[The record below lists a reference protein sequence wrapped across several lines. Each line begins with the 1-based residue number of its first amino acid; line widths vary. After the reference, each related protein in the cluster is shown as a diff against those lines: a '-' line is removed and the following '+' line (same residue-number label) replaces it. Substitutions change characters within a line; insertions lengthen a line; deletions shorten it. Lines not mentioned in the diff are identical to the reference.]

1 MSVMQGI
8 LTNKGIDITQILQCL
23 CRLIGFMW
31 KPISHSGIYCMMLT
45 QERGLTYVVMCTWE
59 WPTSWRSWTKKS
71 RGCWSSHPGAGYI
84 TGNRPTWSRLR
95 FHGRLSLIFPAYG
108 NMSLSLSLKNIW
120 SVCYLLYILHF
131 LICYI
136 SSIAFCYLFV
146 VLESWNNLAQ
156 YMVLTRR
163 KIFALSIY
171 TWDIDYDLQ
180 FS

>member
-1 MSVMQGI
+1 MSVMQGM

-23 CRLIGFMW
+23 CKLIGFMW
-31 KPISHSGIYCMMLT
+31 KPISHSDIYCMMLT
-45 QERGLTYVVMCTWE
+45 QERGLTCVVMCTWE
-59 WPTSWRSWTKKS
+59 WPTLWRSWTKKS

-95 FHGRLSLIFPAYG
+95 FHGQLSLIFPAYG

-120 SVCYLLYILHF
+120 SVCYLLYILHL

-136 SSIAFCYLFV
+136 SSIAFCYVFV